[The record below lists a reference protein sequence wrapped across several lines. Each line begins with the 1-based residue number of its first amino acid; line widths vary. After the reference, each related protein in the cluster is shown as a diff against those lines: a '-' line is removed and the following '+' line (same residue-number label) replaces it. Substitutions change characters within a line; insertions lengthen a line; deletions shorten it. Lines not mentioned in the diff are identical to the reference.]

1 MAPEYVEARV
11 LVPEDRVDEFLSFC
25 EERLETMPALNRIP
39 ESANGYE
46 IIEKIEEAASK
57 DTPSPQ

>member
-57 DTPSPQ
+57 DTPGPQ